1 MRGIRGA
8 ITVER
13 NDQEEI
19 WQAAQELITE
29 LMRTNAIAPE
39 DIGAAIF
46 SVTEDLTAA
55 FPTAGVRRIAGFDLV
70 PLFDAQQSAE
80 KLLSL
85 STLLYSVLYTQGVTT
100 EEGAAVASQVPN
112 VALADVNTQ
121 YSYLQL
127 KPVLQALT
135 ESKSGRLGDWPKV

>member
-46 SVTEDLTAA
+46 SVTEDLSAA

-70 PLFDAQQSAE
+70 LLFDARQCAIENSLPRCIRV
-80 KLLSL
+80 LLL
-85 STLLYSVLYTQGVTT
+85 VNIDVPQKDIHHIYLRAAANLRPDL
-100 EEGAAVASQVPN
+100 EG
-112 VALADVNTQ
+112 
-121 YSYLQL
+121 
-127 KPVLQALT
+127 
-135 ESKSGRLGDWPKV
+135 

>member
-55 FPTAGVRRIAGFDLV
+55 FPTAGVRRIAGFALV
-70 PLFDAQQSAE
+70 PLFDARQCAIDDSLPRCIRV
-80 KLLSL
+80 LLL
-85 STLLYSVLYTQGVTT
+85 
-100 EEGAAVASQVPN
+100 
-112 VALADVNTQ
+112 VNTDAAQ
-121 YSYLQL
+121 DSIHHVYLRAAANL
-127 KPVLQALT
+127 RPDL
-135 ESKSGRLGDWPKV
+135 EG

>member
-70 PLFDAQQSAE
+70 PLFDARQCAIENSLPRCIRV
-80 KLLSL
+80 LLL
-85 STLLYSVLYTQGVTT
+85 VNIDVPQKDIHHIYLRAATNLRPDL
-100 EEGAAVASQVPN
+100 EG
-112 VALADVNTQ
+112 
-121 YSYLQL
+121 
-127 KPVLQALT
+127 
-135 ESKSGRLGDWPKV
+135 